1 MRGTEGPQMSVS
13 SSPTLYPREANDMA
27 ICVETVL
34 LPTPPFP
41 LKTSMT
47 CEMLESAFRSIDF
60 SASLAEMAAGDENAP
75 EEQADLLGHPS
86 HAEALPAFWEV
97 GPTQPSLALAG
108 ALVASPSGGEVDIVL
123 ILLVLVLVLGDL
135 FVSVAMVSCVKISLI
150 LIQLVGRYEEVRYCI

>member
-1 MRGTEGPQMSVS
+1 MSVS

-47 CEMLESAFRSIDF
+47 CEILESACCSIDF

-75 EEQADLLGHPS
+75 EEQTDLLGHPS
-86 HAEALPAFWEV
+86 HAEALPAFWDV

-108 ALVASPSGGEVDIVL
+108 VMFASPVGEEDDIVL
-123 ILLVLVLVLGDL
+123 V
-135 FVSVAMVSCVKISLI
+135 
-150 LIQLVGRYEEVRYCI
+150 VGRRNLLIRTCNVH

>member
-75 EEQADLLGHPS
+75 EEQADLLGHPA

-108 ALVASPSGGEVDIVL
+108 ALVASPPGGEVDIVL
-123 ILLVLVLVLGDL
+123 ILLVGGK
-135 FVSVAMVSCVKISLI
+135 S
-150 LIQLVGRYEEVRYCI
+150 E